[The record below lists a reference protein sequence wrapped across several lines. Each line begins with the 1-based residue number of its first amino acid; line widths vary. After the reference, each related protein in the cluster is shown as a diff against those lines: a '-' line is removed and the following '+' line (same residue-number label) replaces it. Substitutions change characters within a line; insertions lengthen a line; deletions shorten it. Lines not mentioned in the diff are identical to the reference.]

1 MFYIIVVDG
10 ETETEKVVTDHRGVP
25 REFSKKKKVH
35 NFIDSRQYVRDR
47 DPFIVTGFP
56 DDIEGFKVDI

>member
-10 ETETEKVVTDHRGVP
+10 ESEKVVTDHRGVP
-25 REFSKKKKVH
+25 RKFSKKKKVH
-35 NFIDSRQYVRDR
+35 NFIDSRQHVRDR

-56 DDIEGFKVDI
+56 EDTEGYKVDI

>member
-1 MFYIIVVDG
+1 MYYIIVVDG
-10 ETETEKVVTDHRGVP
+10 ETEKIVTDHRGVP
-25 REFSKKKKVH
+25 RGFSKTKKVH

-56 DDIEGFKVDI
+56 EETERFKVDI